1 MATRLAR
8 IEAHMERCILRGS
21 SCEYWSEMHET
32 KLTWATNRINEAMR
46 ERVEL
51 TKKVEEL
58 SDQVVELTTRLNQG
72 ESRIQ
77 SVERACTIRASDF
90 HTQLYRIQGNMGHQ
104 STSTI
109 NPASTPPHEHAS
121 LNSREPIHPS
131 VVRREGGDLHHVSVS
146 VQPTQEPPR
155 PPDTHNPCGLG
166 FLRTL
171 SPPLLFT
178 KAPRCIQRCEEYLS
192 RLDVFQRRE

>member
-1 MATRLAR
+1 MAEETLATKLAR
-8 IEAHMERCILRGS
+8 IEAHVERCILRGS

-109 NPASTPPHEHAS
+109 NPVSTPPMNMPASTPENPYTLVLYDGKGETCTMS
-121 LNSREPIHPS
+121 LSLSSPRRSPLAPPTPTTPVDWGFYEP
-131 VVRREGGDLHHVSVS
+131 
-146 VQPTQEPPR
+146 
-155 PPDTHNPCGLG
+155 
-166 FLRTL
+166 
-171 SPPLLFT
+171 
-178 KAPRCIQRCEEYLS
+178 
-192 RLDVFQRRE
+192 